1 MKCTG
6 GWQYVVL
13 VPGCV
18 TSKKLHIRHE
28 KNLRHASIVERICRK
43 LCGPGMILSRRCIKS
58 AMQRLEQGDVV
69 TETQLARLK
78 HGSVQW
84 GKINAFR
91 HKAIGH
97 SGACSSTWRASDSV
111 SNSARHRPLSQSG
124 ATGRILTA
132 RKARINLAKT
142 FSCDNLAIIAEFNFS
157 NVSIDLFGVLRGSS
171 GSLKSPVSEYLHQGA
186 PPDTTSLAIH
196 RH

>member
-13 VPGCV
+13 VRGGV

-28 KNLRHASIVERICRK
+28 KNLRHAPLVERICRK
-43 LCGPGMILSRRCIKS
+43 LCGPGMILSRRVLKS

-69 TETQLARLK
+69 TETQLPGLK

-91 HKAIGH
+91 HKPLSH

-111 SNSARHRPLSQSG
+111 SNQQRHRPLSQSG

-132 RKARINLAKT
+132 RKHRINLAKT
-142 FSCDNLAIIAEFNFS
+142 FSCDNLAIIANSHFS

-171 GSLKSPVSEYLHQGA
+171 GL
-186 PPDTTSLAIH
+186 
-196 RH
+196 